1 MISIQ
6 SLGENCMSNEILET
20 VRRNI
25 RLRGY
30 SMGTEKTYI
39 NWIRRFLFFTSN
51 ESPESIDPQRIGEYL
66 SYLANERHVS
76 VNTQKVVL
84 NALVFYFEK
93 FLKRKVGN
101 LGFTL
106 ATRQRYLPTVLTVEE
121 VKSILDQLEGRN
133 RLIIELMYGSGLR
146 ASEALAIRIQDIDIK
161 RGALTIRDAKRAEKT
176 AKRY

>member
-1 MISIQ
+1 
-6 SLGENCMSNEILET
+6 MSKEILES

-39 NWIRRFLFFTSN
+39 NWIRRFLYFTSS
-51 ESPESIDPQRIGEYL
+51 ESPENVNPQRIGEYL

-93 FLKRKVGN
+93 FLKCEVGN
-101 LGFTL
+101 LGFTI